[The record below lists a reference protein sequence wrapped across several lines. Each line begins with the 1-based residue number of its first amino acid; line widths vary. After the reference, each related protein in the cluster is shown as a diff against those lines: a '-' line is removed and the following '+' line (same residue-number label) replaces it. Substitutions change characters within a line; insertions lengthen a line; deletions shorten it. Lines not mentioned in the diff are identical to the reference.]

1 MKKKKPAVRFCRGTE
16 QGCHASLPVTGW
28 GPQAERPPWGHQE
41 GPWGAL
47 ALVQGQS
54 RAENRFSRVS
64 VKGFRVC
71 PVESHW
77 RILGRRVTCSGWVLE
92 ARSSASIAAKVLGW
106 VDLSMETS
114 LEAVGIR
121 QVGDGE
127 SGRAVA
133 AGREGWYVRMT
144 SGDEPQRGQQCGGG
158 GLGSYLNTGCEHPKT
173 REPWIVPLSWR
184 MNSELMDCSL
194 PGSCVHGIL

>member
-1 MKKKKPAVRFCRGTE
+1 MVHLHRAPCLVSNRKFRLTETIIYSSTRWKKKKPAVRFCRGTE

-28 GPQAERPPWGHQE
+28 GPQAERPPWGQQE
-41 GPWGAL
+41 GPRGPL
-47 ALVQGQS
+47 ALVRGQDGE
-54 RAENRFSRVS
+54 ENWLSRVS

-77 RILGRRVTCSGWVLE
+77 RILSRRVTCLGWVLE
-92 ARSSASIAAKVLGW
+92 ARSSASIAANVLGW

-144 SGDEPQRGQQCGGG
+144 SGDEPQQG
-158 GLGSYLNTGCEHPKT
+158 
-173 REPWIVPLSWR
+173 
-184 MNSELMDCSL
+184 
-194 PGSCVHGIL
+194 

>member
-1 MKKKKPAVRFCRGTE
+1 MRFCRGTE

-28 GPQAERPPWGHQE
+28 GPQAERPPWGQQE
-41 GPWGAL
+41 GPRGPL
-47 ALVQGQS
+47 ALVRGQDGE
-54 RAENRFSRVS
+54 ENWLSRVS

-77 RILGRRVTCSGWVLE
+77 RILSRRVTCLGWVLE
-92 ARSSASIAAKVLGW
+92 ARSSASIAANVLGW

-114 LEAVGIR
+114 LEAVGIC
-121 QVGDGE
+121 QVGDRE

-144 SGDEPQRGQQCGGG
+144 SGDEPQQG
-158 GLGSYLNTGCEHPKT
+158 
-173 REPWIVPLSWR
+173 
-184 MNSELMDCSL
+184 
-194 PGSCVHGIL
+194 